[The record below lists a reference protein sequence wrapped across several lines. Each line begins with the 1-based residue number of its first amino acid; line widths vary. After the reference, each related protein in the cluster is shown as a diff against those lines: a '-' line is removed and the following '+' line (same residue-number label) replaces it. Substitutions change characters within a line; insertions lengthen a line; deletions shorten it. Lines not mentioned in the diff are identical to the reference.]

1 MRLFLFCAVFISCFG
16 CHRTKSDNRNI
27 SSLSELT
34 ATERKYLVK
43 YGEARKKVTDF
54 FHLPESATV
63 EELRPHLAGFLKLHR
78 TAAWDEMLQMPL
90 IRSLCTEKRRE
101 RLVVIFRLKPD
112 ATWAELGFRVEELWA
127 RLQTAR

>member
-1 MRLFLFCAVFISCFG
+1 MYEHVAVVGATGAVGSIVRQLLEERQFPFKTIKFLASARSAG
-16 CHRTKSDNRNI
+16 TK
-27 SSLSELT
+27 L
-34 ATERKYLVK
+34 KFK
-43 YGEARKKVTDF
+43 GEE
-54 FHLPESATV
+54 HTV